1 MQLVGG
7 APQPLADRAAL
18 PAGVLTCLF
27 TDIEGSTRLLRD
39 LGPAFDGL
47 LARHNALLRDAW
59 RDNRGHEVK
68 TIGDAFMVVFE
79 TAADAVS
86 AAVAAQRA
94 LAAAEWQTEL
104 PVRIRIGMHTGY
116 ARPSDGDYTA
126 LVVHQAARVVG
137 AARGGQILLTADT
150 ATELERTGVPDGADV
165 HPLGRFRVRDFD
177 EPVELHAAT
186 GPGVGPVRAPP
197 RVRPADGHNLVRP
210 ITTLVGRRDDV
221 DRLRELV
228 GPGRVTTVVG
238 PGGVGKTRLA
248 SETAL
253 DIASEWED
261 GAWFVDLAPVGDPAL
276 IGEAIGAAVGAPT
289 APGAER
295 WPEVLEHLAERRLL
309 VLLDNCEHLGDACAR
324 AVGDLLSACP
334 GVGVLA
340 TSRGPLGLRG
350 EQVQRLAPLPTA
362 GADAA
367 AVELFLQRS
376 GDEQADRTVVA
387 ALVEELDG
395 LPLAIEVA
403 AARTTAVSVQE
414 ILRQVRRA
422 PTALHS
428 TDPTLPERQRSL
440 ERVLD
445 WSWDLLSTEAR
456 TVLGRLAVFSGGF
469 NVEAAE
475 AVGAGGTVP
484 PDDVPELLWTL
495 IDASL
500 VRPEDTEG
508 ATRYRLLATVRAH
521 AASHA
526 DPAELAAARS
536 RLASLLLARVGPA
549 RATHRS
555 WVVAMELDLDNAR
568 GVVAAIDDD
577 AAAQALAWSIG
588 RYHDVK
594 DRFRLGIEEIARC
607 LDTRA
612 AAGPDR
618 VALLTLMADL
628 HLRLG
633 ELEGAELLLE
643 EATWLAD
650 STGCPEWD
658 DVGIARTRGEL
669 ALRRDDP
676 AAAIDEARRA
686 LSRDCSKRGQARLYN
701 LLGIASA
708 QLGDI
713 EGAAAAAA
721 DEVRAATAA
730 GLDTF
735 LATARANLAEAH
747 LTLGDVTRAA
757 HHQRVSLGLAR
768 EMGQPVVMAFALM
781 VAARLVDD
789 ARDAVLMQTKADEM
803 LAEADYA
810 LYDED
815 QRVRSELLAA
825 TAAQLGAQGHEAA
838 VAAGRAISL
847 AEALDLAER
856 TLTRVGSAPENEQ
869 QGDDE

>member
-1 MQLVGG
+1 M
-7 APQPLADRAAL
+7 
-18 PAGVLTCLF
+18 LTCLF

-39 LGPAFDGL
+39 LGPEFDDL
-47 LARHNALLRDAW
+47 LARHNALLREAW
-59 RDNRGHEVK
+59 RDHRGHEVK
-68 TIGDAFMVVFE
+68 TIGDAFMVMFE
-79 TAADAVS
+79 SAADAV
-86 AAVAAQRA
+86 AAGVAAQRA
-94 LAAAEWQTEL
+94 LAAVDWRTEL
-104 PVRIRIGMHTGY
+104 PVRIRVGMHTGY
-116 ARPSDGDYTA
+116 ARPADGDYTA

-150 ATELERTGVPDGADV
+150 TAELERTGVPDEVEV
-165 HPLGRFRVRDFD
+165 HALGRFRVRDFD
-177 EPVELHAAT
+177 EPVALHAAT

-210 ITTLVGRRDDV
+210 ITTLIGRRDDIA
-221 DRLRELV
+221 RLRELV
-228 GPGRVTTVVG
+228 APGTLTTVVG

-253 DIASEWED
+253 DAAAAWED
-261 GAWFVDLAPVGDPAL
+261 GAWFVDLAPVVDPAL
-276 IGEAIGAAVGAPT
+276 VGEAIGAAVGAPT

-295 WPEVLEHLAERRLL
+295 WPEVLDHLAERRLL
-309 VLLDNCEHLGDACAR
+309 VLLDNCEHLADACGT
-324 AVGDLLSACP
+324 AVADLLSSCP

-350 EQVQRLAPLPTA
+350 EQVHRLPPLATGGA
-362 GADAA
+362 GNE
-367 AVELFLQRS
+367 AVELFLQRC
-376 GDEQADRTVVA
+376 GDDRADPAVA
-387 ALVEELDG
+387 AELCAELDG

-403 AARTTAVSVQE
+403 AARTTAVPAQE

-422 PTALHS
+422 PTALRS
-428 TDPTLPERQRSL
+428 NDPTLPERQRSL
-440 ERVLD
+440 ERLLD
-445 WSWDLLSTEAR
+445 WSWDLLSAEAR
-456 TVLGRLAVFSGGF
+456 TVLGRLSVFAGGF
-469 NVEAAE
+469 NVDAAE
-475 AVGAGGTVP
+475 AVGAGGDVRA
-484 PDDVPELLWTL
+484 DDVPELLWTL

-500 VRPEDTEG
+500 VRPQDTEG

-521 AASHA
+521 AAGHT
-526 DPAELAAARS
+526 DPAELAAAHG
-536 RLASLLLARVGPA
+536 RLAALLLERVGPA

-555 WVVAMELDLDNAR
+555 WVVEMELELDNAR
-568 GVVAAIDDD
+568 GVVAAVGDD

-594 DRFRLGIEEIARC
+594 DRYRLGIEEVARY
-607 LDTRA
+607 LEARP

-658 DVGIARTRGEL
+658 DAGIARTRGEL

-676 AAAIDEARRA
+676 AAAMAEARRA
-686 LSRDCSKRGQARLYN
+686 LSGGCSPRGQARLYN

-708 QLGDI
+708 LRGDM
-713 EGAAAAAA
+713 EAAAAAAA

-735 LATARANLAEAH
+735 LSTAHANLAEAC
-747 LTLGDVTRAA
+747 LTLGDVARAA
-757 HHQRVSLGLAR
+757 HHQRLSLGLAR

-781 VAARLVDD
+781 VAARLVGEP
-789 ARDAVLMQTKADEM
+789 RDVVVLQTKADEL
-803 LAEADYA
+803 LAAADFA

-815 QRVRSELLAA
+815 QRVRSALLEDAA
-825 TAAQLGAQGHEAA
+825 RQLGQDSNAA
-838 VAAGRAISL
+838 AIAAGHTL
-847 AEALDLAER
+847 TVDEAVDLAER
-856 TLTRVGSAPENEQ
+856 VLASVGSAPS
-869 QGDDE
+869 